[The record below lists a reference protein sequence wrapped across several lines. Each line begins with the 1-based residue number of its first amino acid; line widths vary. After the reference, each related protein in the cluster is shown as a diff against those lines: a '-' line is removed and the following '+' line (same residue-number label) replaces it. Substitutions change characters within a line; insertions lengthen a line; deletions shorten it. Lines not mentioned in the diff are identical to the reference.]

1 MGVKGLKGKLTI
13 QRSAHWKFSGFP
25 MSSLVIL
32 FLVFFLLFDAL
43 LLLSF
48 LSLLFFRDRA
58 GPPSTEERLVCDDE

>member
-1 MGVKGLKGKLTI
+1 MSWSLMGVKGLKGKLTI

-48 LSLLFFRDRA
+48 LSLA
-58 GPPSTEERLVCDDE
+58 EMGIYNNK